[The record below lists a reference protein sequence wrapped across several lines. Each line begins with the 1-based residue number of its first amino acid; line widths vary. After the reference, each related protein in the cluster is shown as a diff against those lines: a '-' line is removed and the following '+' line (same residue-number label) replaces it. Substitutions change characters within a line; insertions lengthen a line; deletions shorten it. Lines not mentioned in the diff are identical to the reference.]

1 MLILYST
8 GAYMKCLVFSK
19 TLQFSYNNTNKP
31 HQPKID
37 VGTNENLTIR
47 PTPLV

>member
-1 MLILYST
+1 
-8 GAYMKCLVFSK
+8 MKCLVFSN
-19 TLQFSYNNTNKP
+19 TVHSGSNTYNSIQSHQP

-37 VGTNENLTIR
+37 IGVIENITIR